1 MSDIKNSGNE
11 MSAVAHSI
19 GQLSGE
25 LKVMHQST
33 MDAIS
38 VIRQD
43 LRRMEDSTKESMKHL
58 ENRLNDKI
66 GSVEESTKAGM
77 QHLETRVN
85 EKIGGVAKRVE
96 TLEKEEKDTIAT
108 KAKHGVIAGTA
119 GAALTW
125 GFIELLKSMH

>member
-1 MSDIKNSGNE
+1 MSDTKPQSSE
-11 MSAVAHSI
+11 MASISHSL

-33 MDAIS
+33 MDAMGI
-38 VIRQD
+38 IRQD
-43 LRRMEDSTKESMKHL
+43 LRRMEDSTKESMQHL

-77 QHLETRVN
+77 QHLENRLN
-85 EKIGGVAKRVE
+85 EKIGGVVKRVE

-108 KAKHGVIAGTA
+108 KAKHGVFAGGA

-125 GFIELLKSMH
+125 GIIEFIKRIH